1 MTNPA
6 QSVIA
11 TSVVFTQASQLDQS
25 DTIGLFSLDDIVK
38 QYYSFH
44 PYAYALASS
53 LTQEDQAS
61 IVAACGDL
69 PPAEYYVTELTNILV
84 QAAKHQNGQPLRVAL
99 SGVESS
105 SRLNRVGCE
114 LEPAETNPAMGLRG
128 VSRYANNAHRK
139 SFALDCEA
147 IKRARLGKECQ
158 NIELVI
164 PFVRTFSEAA
174 TIIDLLAEQGL
185 CRGAQG
191 LKVHILAELPANAL
205 LAETFLQYFDGM
217 VVDIDVLAQ
226 FTLALDPE
234 HEALT
239 YLYDEQNEAVL
250 TLLRQALK
258 AAKKAG
264 KPCELISRHLD
275 DSPKLVRWLHEQDIA
290 TVIKAKA

>member
-1 MTNPA
+1 MTNTT

-11 TSVVFTQASQLDQS
+11 TSIVLTQPSLLAQS
-25 DTIGLFSLDDIVK
+25 DIIGLFSLDDVVK
-38 QYYSFH
+38 HQFPYH
-44 PYAYALASS
+44 PYAYSHLAALNP
-53 LTQEDQAS
+53 EEQAS
-61 IVAACGDL
+61 IIKDCGDC
-69 PPAEYYVTELTNILV
+69 PPAEHYVTELSNLLI
-84 QAAKHQNGQPLRVAL
+84 QAAKHQKDLPLRVAL
-99 SGVESS
+99 SSVESS
-105 SRLNRVGCE
+105 SRVDRVGSE
-114 LEPAETNPAMGLRG
+114 LEPLETNPAMGLRG
-128 VSRYANNAHRK
+128 VSRYANTAHRK
-139 SFALDCEA
+139 SFILDCEA
-147 IKRARLGKECQ
+147 IKRARSEEGCQ

-226 FTLALDPE
+226 FTLALDPD
-234 HEALT
+234 HQALT

-250 TLLRQALK
+250 TLLRQVLK
-258 AAKKAG
+258 ASEKAG

-275 DSPKLVRWLHEQDIA
+275 DSPKLVRWLHEQGIEH
-290 TVIKAKA
+290 VIKPSL

>member
-1 MTNPA
+1 MTNPN
-6 QSVIA
+6 QPVIT
-11 TSVVFTQASQLDQS
+11 TSVVFTQPEQLSQS
-25 DTIGLFSLDDIVK
+25 DSIGLFSLDDIVK
-38 QYYSFH
+38 HQFPYH
-44 PYAYALASS
+44 PYAYAQASA
-53 LTQEDQAS
+53 LIADEQAS
-61 IVAACGDL
+61 IIQDCGEL
-69 PPAEYYVTELTNILV
+69 PPAEFYVTKLTDLLI
-84 QAAKHQNGQPLRVAL
+84 QAAKHQHGQPLRVAL

-105 SRLNRVGCE
+105 SRVGRVGSE
-114 LEPAETNPAMGLRG
+114 LEPAEINPAMGLRG
-128 VSRYANNAHRK
+128 VSRYANSAHRK

-147 IKRARLGKECQ
+147 IKRARMEESCQ

-191 LKVHILAELPANAL
+191 LKVNMLAELPANAL

-217 VVDIDVLAQ
+217 VLDIDVLAQ

-250 TLLRQALK
+250 TLLRHALK
-258 AAKKAG
+258 ATEKAG
-264 KPCELISRHLD
+264 KPCALISRHLD
-275 DSPKLVRWLHEQDIA
+275 DSPKLVRWLHEQGISG
-290 TVIKAKA
+290 VIKA